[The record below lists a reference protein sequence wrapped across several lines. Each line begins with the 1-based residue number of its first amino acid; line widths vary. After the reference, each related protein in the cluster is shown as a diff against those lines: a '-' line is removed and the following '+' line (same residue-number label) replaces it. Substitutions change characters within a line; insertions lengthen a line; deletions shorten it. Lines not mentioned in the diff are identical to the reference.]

1 MTKTL
6 LHEQLSKNNCK
17 VIRKPKI
24 IFGIKIIFDNTGIEV
39 EKLAFY
45 AKI

>member
-6 LHEQLSKNNCK
+6 LHEQLGKNNCQ
-17 VIRKPKI
+17 VIRNLKI
-24 IFGIKIIFDNTGIEV
+24 IFGTKIIFDNTGIEV
-39 EKLAFY
+39 KKLAFY